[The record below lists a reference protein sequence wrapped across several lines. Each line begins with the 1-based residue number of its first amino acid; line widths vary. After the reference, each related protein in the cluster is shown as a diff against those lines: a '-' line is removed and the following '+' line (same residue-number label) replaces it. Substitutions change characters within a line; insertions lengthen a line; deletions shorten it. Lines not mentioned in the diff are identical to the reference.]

1 MTQNR
6 RNRVTYSGRRV
17 RTELRR
23 GRVRTVREGA
33 RASEEQWRAV
43 RVENEAFLG

>member
-17 RTELRR
+17 QTELRQ
-23 GRVRTVREGA
+23 GRVRMVCKGA
-33 RASEEQWRAV
+33 KASEEQWRAV
-43 RVENEAFLG
+43 KVENEAFLG